1 MSDLKC
7 AQMLLG
13 AADRDLL
20 TLRGM
25 SADVPQE
32 SFGFH
37 VQQAAEKALKAW
49 LALLG
54 ETYPLTHNVQALV
67 DLLRQRD
74 IAVETFDE
82 LVEFTP
88 YAVELRY
95 GGLGPDAESVD
106 RAAAIA
112 LVETLLE
119 RVGRELQGP
128 AAPHPSTTG

>member
-1 MSDLKC
+1 MSDPKC
-7 AQMLLG
+7 ARMLLG

-25 SADVPQE
+25 SAEVPQE

-54 ETYPLTHNVQALV
+54 ETYPLTHNLQALSDRV
-67 DLLRQRD
+67 RRRD
-74 IAVETFDE
+74 IAVEAFDR

-95 GGLGPDAESVD
+95 GGLDADAESID
-106 RAAAIA
+106 RPGAIA
-112 LVETLLE
+112 LVETLLD
-119 RVGRELQGP
+119 RVGQELRDGELE
-128 AAPHPSTTG
+128 